1 MLYLVAT
8 PIGNLG
14 DISARALE
22 TLRTVDSIAV
32 EDTRRAG
39 QLLAHFDIKQKL
51 IAYHDHNEGNATPKL
66 VSRMLAGEAIALISD
81 AGLPLIA
88 DPGHRLVAACAG
100 AGVPVTVI
108 PGANAALM
116 ALMLSALPSD
126 RFYFH
131 GFLPAKPSARRTE
144 LAQLAGL
151 SVTLIFYE
159 APHRLL
165 ETLIDAESVLG
176 NRRAC
181 VGRELTK
188 LYEEARRGSVSEL
201 AAHYEITP
209 PRGECVLVIEG
220 QTNEA
225 TLDADGIDALLLK
238 TLSGMK
244 LRDAA
249 KAVAAQTGLAVSDL
263 YARALQ
269 LQDKA

>member
-1 MLYLVAT
+1 MAT

-22 TLRTVDSIAV
+22 VLRAVDAVAV

-39 QLLAHFDIKQKL
+39 QLLAHFDIRQKL
-51 IAYHDHNEGNATPKL
+51 IAYHDHNEGDAAPKL
-66 VSRMLAGEAIALISD
+66 VARLLAGESIALISD

-88 DPGHRLVAACAG
+88 DPGHRLVAACAE
-100 AGVPVTVI
+100 ASITVTAV

-116 ALMLSALPSD
+116 ALMLSGLPSD

-131 GFLPAKPSARRTE
+131 GFLPAKATARQTE
-144 LAQLAGL
+144 LAGLAPL
-151 SVTLIFYE
+151 PATLVFYE

-165 ETLIDAESVLG
+165 ETLADAGAVLG
-176 NRRAC
+176 DRRAC

-188 LYEEARRGSVSEL
+188 LYEEARRGKLSEV
-201 AAHYEITP
+201 AAHYTANP
-209 PRGECVLVIEG
+209 PRGECVLVVEG
-220 QTNEA
+220 QTHARAFE
-225 TLDADGIDALLLK
+225 TTDIDALLVKALA
-238 TLSGMK
+238 SMK

-249 KAVAAQTGLAVSDL
+249 KAVAAQTGQPASQL

-269 LQDKA
+269 LKDR